1 MSKLVA
7 IQILIGN
14 KKYGS
19 VTNQQSE
26 LVMFIQ
32 KRINQILCTVQP
44 ATLLTYRMT
53 LLGWFWP
60 LLSKNI

>member
-14 KKYGS
+14 KKYSS

-32 KRINQILCTVQP
+32 KSINQRHSV
-44 ATLLTYRMT
+44 
-53 LLGWFWP
+53 
-60 LLSKNI
+60 LSNQLHC